1 MVLHEEVKYGFDHY
15 IKNHLT
21 TIKTMKV
28 ILLKDVAN
36 VGKRY
41 ETKDIADGHALNFLI
56 PKGLAVA
63 ATSDVVK
70 KIELEKAREEGERKV
85 QEELLLENLKQ
96 LDGIT
101 VTMTEK
107 ANKKGN
113 LFAGVHKAEIIPAI
127 KAQTRLDIPA
137 DYIVL
142 DKPIKEV
149 GDHVIEVKIKE
160 KSAKFTLKIE
170 AK

>member
-1 MVLHEEVKYGFDHY
+1 
-15 IKNHLT
+15 
-21 TIKTMKV
+21 MKV
-28 ILLKDVAN
+28 ILLKDVAKM
-36 VGKRY
+36 GRRY
-41 ETKDIADGHALNFLI
+41 ETKEAADGYALNFLI

-63 ATSDVVK
+63 ATPDVVK
-70 KIELEKAREEGERKV
+70 KIEIEKAREEGERKV
-85 QEELLLENLKQ
+85 QEELLLENIKQ

-137 DYIVL
+137 DFIIL

-149 GDHVIEVKIKE
+149 GEHTIEVKIKE